1 MNLTT
6 QLGEIGVLPVVVLD
20 DAADAP
26 DLARALRDGGV
37 DCAEITLRTSA
48 GLVAIEAVAGAGLL
62 VGAGTV
68 LDAAQVRSTVDAGAR
83 FVVSP
88 GWSAE
93 VVAAC
98 RKHGVLPVPGVATAT
113 EVMTAT
119 AAGLRTLKL
128 FPAAQLG
135 GPAAI
140 AALHGP
146 FPDIRFVPS
155 GGIGLDEAPAYA
167 IEPVLC
173 VSTSWIAPRDLIR
186 EHRFA
191 EIAERAATFRAAV
204 GR

>member
-1 MNLTT
+1 MTVEERLAAT
-6 QLGEIGVLPVVVLD
+6 GVLPVVVLD

-26 DLARALRDGGV
+26 DLARALADGGV
-37 DCAEITLRTSA
+37 DAVEITLRTPA
-48 GLVAIEAVAGAGLL
+48 GLAAIEAVAGAGLL
-62 VGAGTV
+62 VGSGTV
-68 LDAAQVRSTVDAGAR
+68 LDAARVHATVDAGAR

-98 RKHGVLPVPGVATAT
+98 RERDALPIPGVATAT
-113 EVMTAT
+113 EVMTVT
-119 AAGLRTLKL
+119 AAGLGLLKL

-135 GPAAI
+135 GPAAV

-146 FPDIRFVPS
+146 FPEVRFVPS
-155 GGIGLDEAPAYA
+155 GGIGIDEAPGYA
-167 IEPVLC
+167 IEPVLS
-173 VSTSWIAPRDLIR
+173 VSTSWIAPRAMIR

-191 EIAERAATFRAAV
+191 EIAERAAAFRAAV